1 VSEKAISGILNI
13 NKPAGITSHDVVN
26 QVRGLIGIR
35 KVGHAGT
42 LDPMATGV
50 LLICIGQATRLAE
63 YLMKGQK
70 VYRATVLFGQAT
82 DTYDADGETVSEVNP
97 SILTKA
103 AVNHAFLS
111 FVGRICQVPPPFSAI
126 KKGGIPL
133 YKLAREGVAV
143 KPKPRIVQI
152 DAIKLVEW
160 DFPKAVVEVICR
172 SGTYI
177 RSLAHDVGQALEVGA
192 HLTGLVRVASGEWH
206 IKDTVSLQTLTQ
218 VVANGTLDTVLH
230 PKERALTA
238 LPQVILTDREVK
250 AVRFGQS
257 ISHPSSSDA
266 SVVAGYDTAGKLVAI
281 FNPQETGKLKP
292 KKVFNPDS

>member
-1 VSEKAISGILNI
+1 MSEKDISGILNI
-13 NKPAGITSHDVVN
+13 NKPAGITSHDVVD

-70 VYRATVLFGQAT
+70 VYRATVLFGQTT
-82 DTYDADGETVSEVNP
+82 DTYDADGEIVSEVDP
-97 SILTKA
+97 SILTEA

-111 FVGRICQVPPPFSAI
+111 FVGRVCQVPPPFSAI

-143 KPKPRIVQI
+143 ESKPRIVHI
-152 DAIKLVEW
+152 DVIKLIEW
-160 DFPKAVVEVICR
+160 NSPEAVVEVICR

-192 HLTGLVRVASGEWH
+192 HLAELVRVASGEWH
-206 IKDTVSLQTLTQ
+206 IKDAVSLQTLTQ

-230 PKERALTA
+230 PKERALTV
-238 LPQVILTDREVK
+238 LPQVILSDREVQ

-257 ISHPSSSDA
+257 IIHPSPPDA
-266 SVVAGYDTAGKLVAI
+266 SVVVGYDTAGKLVAI
-281 FNPQETGKLKP
+281 FNPQETGELKP